1 MEGGQRNFPT
11 TNLTLVQRI
20 RVPEY
25 CVNAL
30 NEFFLQYW
38 VPLYFFLREKG
49 ETHER
54 ASDILQGFIEREILE
69 REQLA
74 SWDPS
79 LGRLRTYLK
88 VCLDRYR
95 KNAIRSEVAVKRGG
109 SEVEERFA
117 KGLQW
122 AESYYENQI
131 GSGDPASYSDR
142 EWAAAIVNQTTQ
154 RLGES
159 YVKKG
164 KENEFRLLLQNLE
177 ARGGD
182 SEAIAYVEIAEQ
194 LGISVESVKQRMR
207 IFRVRF
213 RQYLRQVVSDL
224 VGEDEI
230 EDELQYLLSLL

>member
-88 VCLDRYR
+88 VCLDDDW
-95 KNAIRSEVAVKRGG
+95 KAEVDRQRALDRG
-109 SEVEERFA
+109 SA
-117 KGLQW
+117 Q
-122 AESYYENQI
+122 
-131 GSGDPASYSDR
+131 
-142 EWAAAIVNQTTQ
+142 
-154 RLGES
+154 
-159 YVKKG
+159 
-164 KENEFRLLLQNLE
+164 
-177 ARGGD
+177 
-182 SEAIAYVEIAEQ
+182 
-194 LGISVESVKQRMR
+194 
-207 IFRVRF
+207 
-213 RQYLRQVVSDL
+213 
-224 VGEDEI
+224 
-230 EDELQYLLSLL
+230 